1 MTHYPTLQDRIAMET
16 VQTPPQQPPPGQ
28 PQQPQQPPPAA
39 PQQTPGPGPA
49 PTPPGPVQPTAPG
62 PAPNAQA
69 YVQIPAEELRGLLAD
84 RQVAEQARQ
93 AEAQRAAKA
102 EADRLKAIAD
112 KDGVEAALRLAKEQ
126 QQTKEQE
133 YQQEVARFKGRLL
146 DYHKRT
152 ELGRGL
158 LGVAWMSPE
167 AARDAEAKLM
177 AQFESV
183 DVGGQVI
190 TRQIGTG
197 KGPAEAIPE
206 LLKSTEYAHFL
217 QASTQGGAGASGT
230 HRPGTPPSDD
240 PAARIEA
247 QLRASIRRQVGDS
260 IGLRGE
266 YMPSSKN

>member
-1 MTHYPTLQDRIAMET
+1 MAHHPTLQDRIAMET
-16 VQTPPQQPPPGQ
+16 VQTSPQQPPPGQ
-28 PQQPQQPPPAA
+28 PQQPQQPPPAT
-39 PQQTPGPGPA
+39 PQQPPAPGQAPTSPGPA
-49 PTPPGPVQPTAPG
+49 QPTAPG

-126 QQTKEQE
+126 QQAKEQE
-133 YQQEVARFKGRLL
+133 YQQEVARFKTRLL

-158 LGVAWMSPE
+158 LGVAWASPE

-190 TRQIGTG
+190 TRQVGSG

-206 LLKSTEYAHFL
+206 LLKSAEYAHFL
-217 QASTQGGAGASGT
+217 QAGTQGGAGAGGT
-230 HRPGTPPSDD
+230 HRAPEPPKDD
-240 PAARIEA
+240 PRKRFLD
-247 QLRASIRRQVGDS
+247 QLRAGALTSLSDAPGLPNVR
-260 IGLRGE
+260 IGQ
-266 YMPSSKN
+266 N